1 MEGIE
6 MHGFLC
12 QNLFM
17 DKLHGLKKHQ
27 KLVYLFCWIPFTVL
41 CVVGLELVERLVPIR
56 LSNIIIIPPT
66 ILSILWIC
74 SALLS
79 FVSNK
84 TARNVLMNLILAI
97 VVFTA
102 LIIQII
108 AITAELIAA

>member
-1 MEGIE
+1 MNS
-6 MHGFLC
+6 FLSK
-12 QNLFM
+12 NAVM
-17 DKLHGLKKHQ
+17 DKLSGLKIYQ

-41 CVVGLELVERLVPIR
+41 CVVGLEIVERLVPIR

-84 TARNVLMNLILAI
+84 TTRNVLMNLIIAI
-97 VVFTA
+97 VVFTT

-108 AITAELIAA
+108 AITAELVSC